1 VYADKSTVADS
12 ADSSEDEMSGRY
24 PYNNEEIG
32 KRRLQVKDTL
42 RCPYCD
48 DRLKKWLVIQT
59 PFTEWPSEFLYV
71 CLNDACGYFVGG
83 WETLAEQEVPGSY
96 RFMFEPTIG
105 GCYSIPVLSKD
116 DLRDRIVD

>member
-1 VYADKSTVADS
+1 MPARYAYSD
-12 ADSSEDEMSGRY
+12 
-24 PYNNEEIG
+24 EEIG
-32 KRRLQVKDTL
+32 ERKLQVKDTL

-48 DRLKKWLVIQT
+48 DRLRKWLVIQT

-71 CLNDACGYFVGG
+71 CLNDECGYFVGG
-83 WETLAEQEVPGSY
+83 WETLAEQDVPGSY

-105 GCYSIPVLSKD
+105 GCYSIPVLSRT